1 MIPGEYYFM
10 RTSDIATNVV
20 PATRRPSQNKHCS
33 RSEAIFR
40 FALLK
45 IMLVTTLMIL
55 VYAGP
60 ALAQHIKAIQSGAV
74 LNPIDWDGLYD
85 PGMVVSKA
93 IAQRGMTSPNV
104 LWMKTDPPKKENIN
118 EEVDPLA
125 DLGMNSASKP
135 KAKKELP
142 VQFILESELQVFNPH
157 VDVPVTMA
165 GFDLEEDQFAEVQIH
180 IKLIDNFTKRIVS
193 ERYIWAVGGG
203 GTDPF
208 PNTPESLIPGHPD
221 FQKTSMGRAIESLT
235 EKLFD
240 SLSGVL
246 NEISLDA
253 QILFVDEAQDM
264 VTLNVGRR
272 HGVKVGDDFTI
283 YKLTRSLEDPI
294 TGADLGDHFKRL
306 GAVRVAKTGDG
317 FSEAVLL
324 LGVNFKRGLLAR
336 GEKQP
341 LNILEVSGKGGSGKV
356 TAIESRRPFEDFIR
370 ARETPRDTITRFD
383 FFSIMGFELD
393 F

>member
-1 MIPGEYYFM
+1 M